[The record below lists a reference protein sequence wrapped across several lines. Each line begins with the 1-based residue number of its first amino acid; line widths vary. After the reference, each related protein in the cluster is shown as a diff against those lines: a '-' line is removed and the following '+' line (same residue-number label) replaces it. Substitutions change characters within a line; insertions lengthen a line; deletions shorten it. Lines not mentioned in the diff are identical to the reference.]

1 MGSKNIFNFNKPKT
15 PTEWLIFI
23 AATGVALSSPS
34 GTRTFLKELNKY
46 LNNKFSD
53 NYQIKP
59 GQLSKALHD
68 LKKRKIIEI
77 KDTSNN
83 TRILLTEKG
92 KKKKLEYD
100 LDKIKISNN
109 EKWDG
114 KWRFLMFD
122 IPEGRKNAREA
133 FREKLK
139 QLGFFQFQKS
149 VWVYPHQCQDE
160 IDFISEVFEIAPYI
174 TILTVK
180 IDDDKPLRSYFGL

>member
-77 KDTSNN
+77 KDTGNN

-100 LDKIKISNN
+100 LDKIKISNS

-122 IPEGRKNAREA
+122 IPESKKNAREA

-149 VWVYPHQCQDE
+149 VWVYPYQCQDE
-160 IDFISEVFEIAPYI
+160 IDFISEVFEIAVYI
-174 TILTVK
+174 TILTVR

>member
-1 MGSKNIFNFNKPKT
+1 MSKRNIFDFDKPRT

-23 AATGVALSSPS
+23 AATGVILTSPA
-34 GTRTFLKELNKY
+34 GTRKFLNELNKF
-46 LNNKFSD
+46 LNDKGDDKITSR
-53 NYQIKP
+53 
-59 GQLSKALHD
+59 QLSGALYD

-77 KDTSNN
+77 KDIGDN

-100 LDKIKISNN
+100 LDKIKIYNKN
-109 EKWDG
+109 KWDG

-122 IPEGRKNAREA
+122 IPESRKNAREA
-133 FREKLK
+133 FRDKLK

-149 VWVYPHQCQDE
+149 VWVYPYQCQDE

-174 TILTVK
+174 TIITVK
-180 IDDDKPLRSYFGL
+180 IDNDRPLRNHFSL